1 MSTSEPSSAKLIRAA
16 AEAMAPAIPGCANIL
31 AAGSRMNGQNGK
43 RAASLKGINLFGP
56 LIVEHWLT
64 RLSRQEA
71 AVQVAELIA
80 LSRVLPA
87 ESRREA
93 GEAVEEL
100 AKDASE
106 ADRALAMEYLT
117 AIPLSVRRSLILDRT
132 TGRPTIHP
140 ELSTDNERSLYRML
154 PADVP
159 PFPIGA
165 MVPGTSYELQ
175 ELIGI
180 GGFGAVYKAR
190 NRFEQNQPPRAIKF
204 CLDSSMLATLYRER
218 AMLDRL
224 MAVGHK
230 NWSNR
235 IVRLYGYALE
245 VQPAFLVYEYVAGGD
260 LTSHLTATR
269 QKTGRGFRPRIA
281 LELVRQVAEA
291 LAFAHSQ
298 GLVHRDLK
306 PANILVSGSTIKLTD
321 FGIGGVVAT
330 HVARGGGSGSISGA
344 ASAADQASVFRG
356 SGTPLYMSAEQRRG
370 ENPDPRHDLFSLGVV
385 WYQLLVGDVTRELH
399 PGWPDELTEE
409 FRIPREHIE
418 LIQRCVGYF
427 KKRPAN
433 AGELLG
439 QLPPPPQATA
449 TTPGAPQAGQKAAAT
464 TPASEYERLKS
475 LMDEQIEHE
484 AWHRAQET
492 VNTLLQWKVDDQRVL
507 EAKSRVDAHLAR
519 SPQLEIACFREHT
532 GWVRT
537 VAMASDGRSA
547 LSGGDDATLRLWD
560 LIERKCLMVLR
571 GHTGAVM
578 SAALTKNGRR
588 ALSAGW
594 DGSMRWWD
602 LGTGKELKAAKTAG
616 KSLKCIAL
624 CPDGRHAL
632 CGGDEHEIRIWD
644 LNRGSEIGRLKG
656 HSDMVHSLCVSPNG
670 RLAASASDDKTV
682 RLWELAAHR
691 EVRCCRGHTD
701 TVTSVIF
708 SPDSKWVASGSSDMT
723 VRLWAVEDGAELGRL
738 AAHRNWVNAIALAA
752 DGQRLLTA
760 SGGEIRDGQFEDGY
774 DTSVRVWDTESGK
787 ELMCLLGHQASVTCV
802 AATPDGRYAVSG
814 SLDCTVRLWDL
825 APK

>member
-1 MSTSEPSSAKLIRAA
+1 MSASESSSAILIRVA

-31 AAGSRMNGQNGK
+31 AAGSRSNDQNGK
-43 RAASLKGINLFGP
+43 RPPSLKGLNLFGP
-56 LIVEHWLT
+56 LIVEHWFT
-64 RLSRQEA
+64 RLSRQEVA
-71 AVQVAELIA
+71 DQVAELIA
-80 LSRVLPA
+80 LSRVVPA

-93 GEAVEEL
+93 GAAVEEF
-100 AKDASE
+100 AQEASE
-106 ADRALAMEYLT
+106 ADKALAMEYLT

-298 GLVHRDLK
+298 GMVHRDLK

-330 HVARGGGSGSISGA
+330 HVARGGSGSGSISGA

-409 FRIPREHIE
+409 FRTPREHIE

-433 AGELLG
+433 AGELLA
-439 QLPPPPQATA
+439 QLPSPPPDAI
-449 TTPGAPQAGQKAAAT
+449 TPIALQT
-464 TPASEYERLKS
+464 RNTPASNAPAREYERLKS
-475 LMDEQIEHE
+475 LMTDQIEHE
-484 AWHRAQET
+484 AWHCARET
-492 VNTLLQWKVDDQRVL
+492 VNALLQWKVDDQGVL
-507 EAKSRVDAHLAR
+507 EAKSLVDGHLAR
-519 SPQLEIACFREHT
+519 LPQPEIACFREHT

-537 VAMASDGRSA
+537 VVMAADGRTA
-547 LSGGDDATLRLWD
+547 LSGGDDETLRHWD
-560 LIERKCLMVLR
+560 LIERKCLTVFQ

-578 SAALTKNGRR
+578 CAAMAKSGRR

-602 LGTGKELKAAKTAG
+602 LSTGKELRAFKAG
-616 KSLKCIAL
+616 KSLKCVAL
-624 CPDGRHAL
+624 APDGRHAL
-632 CGGDEHEIRIWD
+632 CGGDDHEIRIWD
-644 LNRGSEIGRLKG
+644 LNRGTEIGRLKG
-656 HSDMVHSLCVSPNG
+656 HRDMVHALAVSPNG
-670 RLAASASDDKTV
+670 RLAVSGSDDKTV
-682 RLWELAAHR
+682 RTWDLASHR
-691 EVRCCRGHTD
+691 ELKCCQGHSD
-701 TVTSVIF
+701 TVTAVAF
-708 SPDSKWVASGSSDMT
+708 SPDGNWVASGSSDMT
-723 VRLWAVEDGAELGRL
+723 VRLWAVEDGGELCRL
-738 AAHRNWVNAIALAA
+738 TAHRNWINALALTA

-760 SGGEIRDGQFEDGY
+760 SGGEIRNGQFEDGY

-787 ELMCLLGHQASVTCV
+787 ELMCLLGHVASVTCI

-814 SLDCTVRLWDL
+814 SLDRTVRLWDL
-825 APK
+825 AAG

>member
-1 MSTSEPSSAKLIRAA
+1 
-16 AEAMAPAIPGCANIL
+16 
-31 AAGSRMNGQNGK
+31 MNGEPAK
-43 RAASLKGINLFGP
+43 RPPSLKGLNLFGP
-56 LIVEHWLT
+56 LIVEQWLS
-64 RLSRQEA
+64 RLSGQEVA
-71 AVQVAELIA
+71 DQVAELIA

-87 ESRREA
+87 ESHREA
-93 GEAVEEL
+93 SAAVAEF
-100 AKDASE
+100 ASDASE

-269 QKTGRGFRPRIA
+269 QKTGRGFRPRMA

-330 HVARGGGSGSISGA
+330 HVARGGSGSGSISGA

-399 PGWPDELTEE
+399 PGWLDELTEE
-409 FRIPREHIE
+409 FRTPREHIE

-433 AGELLG
+433 AGELLA
-439 QLPPPPQATA
+439 QLPGPPESVAMD
-449 TTPGAPQAGQKAAAT
+449 PGVRQAGKKPDPDG
-464 TPASEYERLKS
+464 PAREHEQLKVLLS
-475 LMDEQIEHE
+475 DQIEHE
-484 AWHRAQET
+484 AWHRAGQT
-492 VNTLLQWKVDDQRVL
+492 VNTLLQLKIDDQRVL
-507 EAKSRVDAHLAR
+507 EAKSLVDSHLAR
-519 SPQLEIACFREHT
+519 LPQPEIACFREHT

-537 VAMASDGRSA
+537 VAMAPDGRSA
-547 LSGGDDATLRLWD
+547 LSGGDDATLRHWD
-560 LIERKCLMVLR
+560 LVERKCLCVLQ

-578 SAALTKNGRR
+578 SAALAKNGKR

-594 DGSMRWWD
+594 DGSMRLWD
-602 LGTGKELKAAKTAG
+602 LGTGKELRAFKAG
-616 KSLKCIAL
+616 KSLKCVAL
-624 CPDGRHAL
+624 CSDGRHAL
-632 CGGDEHEIRIWD
+632 SGGDEHDIRVWD
-644 LNRGSEIGRLKG
+644 LNRGTETARLKG
-656 HSDMVHSLCVSPNG
+656 HGDMVHALAVSPNG
-670 RLAASASDDKTV
+670 RLAASGSDDKTV
-682 RLWELAAHR
+682 RIWDLSSR
-691 EVRCCRGHTD
+691 SEVKCCQGHTD
-701 TVTSVIF
+701 TVTTVVF
-708 SPDSKWVASGSSDMT
+708 SPDGHWVASGSSDMT
-723 VRLWAVEDGAELGRL
+723 VRLWALEDGAELCRM
-738 AAHRNWVNAIALAA
+738 AAHRNWINAIALTS

-760 SGGEIRDGQFEDGY
+760 SGGEIKEGQFEDGY

-787 ELMCLLGHQASVTCV
+787 ELMCLLGHLASVTCV
-802 AATPDGRYAVSG
+802 AVTPDGRYAVSA
-814 SLDCTVRLWDL
+814 SLDRTVRLWDL
-825 APK
+825 TAS

>member
-1 MSTSEPSSAKLIRAA
+1 MSESEPSSAVLIRAA
-16 AEAMAPAIPGCANIL
+16 AEAMAPAIAGCANVL

-56 LIVEHWLT
+56 LIVERWLT
-64 RLSRQEA
+64 RLSQQEVA
-71 AVQVAELIA
+71 DQVAELIA
-80 LSRVLPA
+80 LSRVVPA

-93 GEAVEEL
+93 GAAVDEL
-100 AKDASE
+100 ASEASE
-106 ADRALAMEYLT
+106 ADKALALEYLT
-117 AIPLSVRRSLILDRT
+117 AIPLAVRRSLILDRT

-180 GGFGAVYKAR
+180 GGFGAVYKSR

-218 AMLDRL
+218 AILDQL

-281 LELVRQVAEA
+281 LELVRQMAEA

-306 PANILVSGSTIKLTD
+306 PANILVSGATIKLTD

-370 ENPDPRHDLFSLGVV
+370 ENPDPRHDLYSLGVV

-409 FRIPREHIE
+409 FRTPREHIE

-433 AGELLG
+433 AGELLA
-439 QLPPPPQATA
+439 QLPPPPQSAA
-449 TTPGAPQAGQKAAAT
+449 STPVLQHAPKSSGKVPT
-464 TPASEYERLKS
+464 NDYERLKT
-475 LMDEQIEHE
+475 LLREQIEHE
-484 AWHRAQET
+484 AWHRAGET

-507 EAKSRVDAHLAR
+507 EAKSLVDSHLAR
-519 SPQLEIACFREHT
+519 SPQPEIACFRDHT

-537 VAMASDGRSA
+537 VAIAADGRSA
-547 LSGGDDATLRLWD
+547 LSGGDDATLRHWD
-560 LIERKCLMVLR
+560 LIERKCLRVLR

-578 SAALTKNGRR
+578 SVAMTKNGRR

-602 LGTGKELKAAKTAG
+602 LGSGKELRAFKLEG
-616 KSLKCIAL
+616 QSLKCVAL
-624 CPDGRHAL
+624 YPDGRHAL
-632 CGGDEHEIRIWD
+632 TGGDEHEIRIWD
-644 LNRGSEIGRLKG
+644 LNRDDEIGRLKG
-656 HSDMVHSLCVSPNG
+656 HSDMVHALAVSPNG
-670 RLAASASDDKTV
+670 RLAVSGSDDKTV
-682 RLWELAAHR
+682 RIWDLASR
-691 EVRCCRGHTD
+691 TDRKCCQGHTD
-701 TVTSVIF
+701 TVTAVAF
-708 SPDSKWVASGSSDMT
+708 SPDGKWVASGSSDMT
-723 VRLWAVEDGAELGRL
+723 VRLWAVEDGAELCRL
-738 AAHRNWVNAIALAA
+738 AAHRNWINALALTA

-760 SGGEIRDGQFEDGY
+760 SGGEIRNGQFEHGY

-787 ELMCLLGHQASVTCV
+787 ELMCLLGHLESVTCV
-802 AATPDGRYAVSG
+802 AATADGHYAISG
-814 SLDCTVRLWDL
+814 SLDRTVRLWDL
-825 APK
+825 AAN

>member
-1 MSTSEPSSAKLIRAA
+1 MSEPSSAMLIRVA
-16 AEAMAPAIPGCANIL
+16 AEAMAQAIPGCADIL
-31 AAGSRMNGQNGK
+31 AAGSRSNGQNG
-43 RAASLKGINLFGP
+43 RRGPSLKGLNLFGP
-56 LIVEHWLT
+56 LIVEQWLG
-64 RLSRQEA
+64 RLSKQEVA
-71 AVQVAELIA
+71 DQVAELIA

-93 GEAVEEL
+93 SAAVEEL
-100 AKDASE
+100 AREASE

-117 AIPLSVRRSLILDRT
+117 AIPLAVRRSLILDRT

-159 PFPIGA
+159 PFPIGV

-281 LELVRQVAEA
+281 LEIVRQVAEA

-409 FRIPREHIE
+409 FRTPREHIE
-418 LIQRCVGYF
+418 VIQRCVGYF
-427 KKRPAN
+427 KKRPLN
-433 AGELLG
+433 AGELLAL
-439 QLPPPPQATA
+439 LPPPPPSPAITSG
-449 TTPGAPQAGQKAAAT
+449 TPQAQHRPGGNAAAE
-464 TPASEYERLKS
+464 EYARLKS
-475 LMDEQIEHE
+475 ILSEQIEHE
-484 AWHRAQET
+484 AWHRARET
-492 VNTLLQWKVDDQRVL
+492 VTTLLQRKVDDQRVL
-507 EAKSRVDAHLAR
+507 DAKSLVDAHLAN
-519 SPQLEIACFREHT
+519 SPQPEIACFRDHT

-537 VAMASDGRSA
+537 VAMAADGRSA
-547 LSGGDDATLRLWD
+547 LSGGDDATLRHWD
-560 LIERKCLMVLR
+560 LVERKCLRVLG

-578 SAALTKNGRR
+578 SAAMTKNGRR

-602 LGTGKELKAAKTAG
+602 LATGKELRVFKAG
-616 KSLKCIAL
+616 KSQKCVAL
-624 CPDGRHAL
+624 GADGRHAL
-632 CGGDEHEIRIWD
+632 SGGDEFEIRLWD
-644 LNRGSEIGRLKG
+644 LNRGVETARLKG
-656 HSDMVHSLCVSPNG
+656 HNDMVHALAVSPNG
-670 RLAASASDDKTV
+670 RLAVSGSDDKTV
-682 RLWELAAHR
+682 RIWDLTSRSEL
-691 EVRCCRGHTD
+691 RCCHGHTD
-701 TVTSVIF
+701 TVTTVAF
-708 SPDSKWVASGSSDMT
+708 SPDGNWVASGSSDMT
-723 VRLWAVEDGAELGRL
+723 VRLWAVEDGAELCRL
-738 AAHRNWVNAIALAA
+738 AAHRNWVNALALTA

-760 SGGEIRDGQFEDGY
+760 SGGEIKNGQFEDGY
-774 DTSVRVWDTESGK
+774 DTSVRVWDTESGR
-787 ELMCLLGHQASVTCV
+787 EFGCLLGHLASVTCV
-802 AATPDGRYAVSG
+802 AATSDGRYAISG

-825 APK
+825 AR